1 MAPSA
6 PVLKAED
13 DGSVSVDQKKNER
26 QCDTVEITFEDEKG
40 GKHTVTLEKGADFT
54 VDTQIPGDTDGD
66 GVVDATPVVTIPEA
80 ANGVNAEE
88 LKDGVQTEV
97 TVPKGS
103 AAGDTLTLTVT
114 KPDGTTDTVEHT
126 LTADEVTAGKAA
138 VTIPADKVTADGQYS
153 VTAEITDP
161 AGNTS
166 GQGQPADFAVDTVA
180 PSAPVLKAEDD
191 GSVSVD
197 LPGDANKG

>member
-1 MAPSA
+1 MWLILLP
-6 PVLKAED
+6 
-13 DGSVSVDQKKNER
+13 
-26 QCDTVEITFEDEKG
+26 
-40 GKHTVTLEKGADFT
+40 
-54 VDTQIPGDTDGD
+54 IPRSGDTDGD
-66 GVVDATPVVTIPEA
+66 GATDATPVVAIPEA
-80 ANGVNAEE
+80 ADGVNAEE

-126 LTADEVTAGKAA
+126 LTADEVTAGKAD

-166 GQGQPADFAVDTVA
+166 GR
-180 PSAPVLKAEDD
+180 
-191 GSVSVD
+191 GSRQTSQWIQWRRRHRY
-197 LPGDANKG
+197 